1 MRTRPVSGARTTSRV
16 VGTCLL
22 VATLA
27 ACATDAPGDD
37 VTAGQGQVPSSQAR
51 STAPVSSATATASA
65 APVTSAAC
73 ASAVA
78 SMSLRDKL
86 ATMLVVGVAD
96 KSDALDVVSL
106 FHVGGIFI
114 GSFTDKSILADG
126 GLAAVKKASPRPL
139 MVTVDQEGGRV
150 SRLTSLGIDSPSAR
164 ELARTKTPGQV
175 RAVARTT
182 GEGLRRLGITV
193 DFAPDADVSDES
205 DDEVIGDRSFS
216 DDPATVARYAAAF
229 ADGLSDAGIMPVFKH
244 FPGHGHGSGDS
255 HTGTVRTPPL
265 SQLRTDDLVPYRTLL
280 PGRSTPQ
287 VPSTGVMVGHLIV
300 PGLTGDELPA
310 SISPAAMRLLRSG
323 TGYGG
328 RPFDGPI
335 FTDDLSGMA
344 AISARY
350 PIAEAVVRALSAG
363 ADMALWLSTD
373 DVPEVLAALTT
384 AVRSG
389 RLAEDRIDRSAARV
403 LRSTAYC

>member
-1 MRTRPVSGARTTSRV
+1 MRTRAVSRARTTPRV
-16 VGTCLL
+16 LGTCLL

-27 ACATDAPGDD
+27 ACATDGPPAAAPG
-37 VTAGQGQVPSSQAR
+37 T
-51 STAPVSSATATASA
+51 STAATASS
-65 APVTSAAC
+65 PVTSSS
-73 ASAVA
+73 ASAVSA
-78 SMSLRDKL
+78 SPTASSMSAACTSAVSSMSLRDKL
-86 ATMLVVGVAD
+86 ATLLVVGVSGQAD
-96 KSDALDVVSL
+96 ARDVVSR
-106 FHVGGIFI
+106 FGVGGIFI

-164 ELARTKTPGQV
+164 ELARTKTPAQV
-175 RAVARTT
+175 RAIARTT
-182 GEGLRRLGITV
+182 GQGLRNLGITV

-216 DDPATVARYAAAF
+216 DDPAIVARYAGAF
-229 ADGLSDAGIMPVFKH
+229 ADGLRDAGIMPVFKH

-265 SQLRTDDLVPYRTLL
+265 SQLRADDLVPYRTLL

-323 TGYGG
+323 AGYGG

-344 AISARY
+344 AISAKY
-350 PIAEAVVRALSAG
+350 PITEAVVRAVSAG

-403 LRSTAYC
+403 LHSTAYC

>member
-1 MRTRPVSGARTTSRV
+1 MRTRAVSRARTTPRV
-16 VGTCLL
+16 LATCLL
-22 VATLA
+22 VATLS
-27 ACATDAPGDD
+27 ACATDAPSD
-37 VTAGQGQVPSSQAR
+37 TAIGATSSVSSRPGPTTPGSSAAPAT
-51 STAPVSSATATASA
+51 STAPSASA
-65 APVTSAAC
+65 ACTSAV
-73 ASAVA
+73 S

-86 ATMLVVGVAD
+86 ATLLVVGVSDQAD
-96 KSDALDVVSL
+96 ARDVVSR

-114 GSFTDKSILADG
+114 GSFTDKSILAEG

-164 ELARTKTPGQV
+164 ELARTKTPAQV
-175 RAVARTT
+175 RAIARTT
-182 GEGLRRLGITV
+182 GEGLRNLGITV

-216 DDPATVARYAAAF
+216 DDPATVARYAGAF
-229 ADGLSDAGIMPVFKH
+229 ADGLRDAGIMPVFKH

-265 SQLRTDDLVPYRTLL
+265 SQLRADDLVPYRTLL

-323 TGYGG
+323 AGYGG

-344 AISARY
+344 AISAKY
-350 PIAEAVVRALSAG
+350 PITEAVVRAVSAG

-403 LRSTAYC
+403 LHSTAYC

>member
-1 MRTRPVSGARTTSRV
+1 M
-16 VGTCLL
+16 
-22 VATLA
+22 
-27 ACATDAPGDD
+27 
-37 VTAGQGQVPSSQAR
+37 
-51 STAPVSSATATASA
+51 
-65 APVTSAAC
+65 
-73 ASAVA
+73 
-78 SMSLRDKL
+78 
-86 ATMLVVGVAD
+86 
-96 KSDALDVVSL
+96 
-106 FHVGGIFI
+106 
-114 GSFTDKSILADG
+114 
-126 GLAAVKKASPRPL
+126 
-139 MVTVDQEGGRV
+139 
-150 SRLTSLGIDSPSAR
+150 
-164 ELARTKTPGQV
+164 
-175 RAVARTT
+175 
-182 GEGLRRLGITV
+182 
-193 DFAPDADVSDES
+193 SDES

-216 DDPATVARYAAAF
+216 DDPAIVARYAGAF
-229 ADGLSDAGIMPVFKH
+229 ADGLRDAGIMPVFKH

-265 SQLRTDDLVPYRTLL
+265 SQLRADDLVPYRTLL

-323 TGYGG
+323 AGYGG

-344 AISARY
+344 AISAKY
-350 PIAEAVVRALSAG
+350 PITEAVVRAVSAG

-403 LRSTAYC
+403 LHSTAYC

>member
-1 MRTRPVSGARTTSRV
+1 
-16 VGTCLL
+16 
-22 VATLA
+22 
-27 ACATDAPGDD
+27 
-37 VTAGQGQVPSSQAR
+37 
-51 STAPVSSATATASA
+51 
-65 APVTSAAC
+65 
-73 ASAVA
+73 
-78 SMSLRDKL
+78 MSLRDKL
-86 ATMLVVGVAD
+86 ATLLVVGVSGQAD
-96 KSDALDVVSL
+96 ARDVVSR
-106 FHVGGIFI
+106 FGVGGIFI

-164 ELARTKTPGQV
+164 ELARTKTPAQV
-175 RAVARTT
+175 RAIARTT
-182 GEGLRRLGITV
+182 GQGLRNLGITV

-216 DDPATVARYAAAF
+216 DDPAIVARYAGAF
-229 ADGLSDAGIMPVFKH
+229 ADGLRDAGIMPVFKH

-265 SQLRTDDLVPYRTLL
+265 SQLRADDLVPYRTLL

-323 TGYGG
+323 AGYGG

-344 AISARY
+344 AISAKY
-350 PIAEAVVRALSAG
+350 PITEAVVRAVSAG

-403 LRSTAYC
+403 LHSTAYC